1 LNPGGQLIM
10 QEGIRQDFLWYPLVF
25 GQLPGWWLGDEPC
38 RQWCPYIPAEE
49 WNPLLLKAGFSGID
63 VEYPSSDD
71 PDLTWQSILVSSA
84 IEITE
89 EKPSNTAVILT
100 LGTLK
105 AQQVIENLQ
114 VLLPELGYTSVLV
127 KEPAEVENSILSD
140 ALCIS
145 LMDLESPYLFD
156 MTEAEYDTLKNM
168 LSGCQHLLWVTC
180 NPLTQPHASMSL
192 GLLRTVRWERDADG
206 SNIVTLTE
214 AEPDIASPQ
223 SLATAAGKI
232 IKRQFVD
239 KPEND
244 RHAEYMLQNGLIHIG
259 RLNEWE
265 AADQFLAAQSSQQAQ
280 LQRLGDYDTPIE
292 LQEAAISTGEYHWV
306 IDTQHGE
313 SHKDTE
319 VEIEIRAI
327 GLSSDV
333 SAGRLANEIA
343 GVVSKVGSEVE
354 GPVPGDRVIYISGDK
369 KGGCVRTHGRADQ
382 LQLVRIPDEIS
393 FEVAAGLAW
402 AYTTAIQ
409 GLGEMAHLAPEN
421 TILIHTGATDISQ
434 AAIQYAQMIGATI
447 YATVAT
453 VEERDLLVS
462 DYGVSKDRIFSRRD
476 LSFVKGVMRCT
487 HNTGVDVVFNAL
499 SGEALRGSM
508 ACLAPFG
515 TFVDVSNPNVRADTT
530 VEMASFPRNVSVHAV
545 DIPLMAQ
552 HRPKS
557 VRLLLTEAL
566 RLYSE
571 GKIGQLRTTT
581 VLDFTQI
588 KEGIRAA
595 QSGEA
600 AKVVIVLNP
609 SNMVPVVPRPIVPCH
624 FDPEASYVLAGGYG
638 GLGRSL
644 ARWMA
649 SRGATSLII
658 LSRSSAS
665 SPEKM
670 ELITDLDRMGSKVH
684 SLVCDVAD
692 VSSLQ
697 RLSAEAFSH
706 LPPIKG
712 CIQASMVLRV
722 SPQSPVY

>member
-1 LNPGGQLIM
+1 LKPGGQLIM

-63 VEYPSSDD
+63 VEYPSSND

-100 LGTLK
+100 RGTLK

-114 VLLPELGYTSVLV
+114 GLLPELGYTSVLV
-127 KEPAEVENSILSD
+127 KKPAEVENSILSD
-140 ALCIS
+140 APCIS

-206 SNIVTLTE
+206 SNIVT
-214 AEPDIASPQ
+214 SPQ

-265 AADQFLAAQSSQQAQ
+265 AADQFLAAQSSQQAPQ
-280 LQRLGDYDTPIE
+280 LQRLGNYDAPIE

-306 IDTQHGE
+306 IDTQHEE

-354 GPVPGDRVIYISGDK
+354 GPVHGDRVIYISGDK

-402 AYTTAIQ
+402 AYATAIQ

-462 DYGVSKDRIFSRRD
+462 EYGVSKDRIFSRRD

-515 TFVDVSNPNVRADTT
+515 TFVDVSNPNLRADTT
-530 VEMASFPRNVSVHAV
+530 VEMASLPRNVSVHTV

-571 GKIGQLRTTT
+571 GKIGQLWTTT

-600 AKVVIVLNP
+600 AKVVIVPNP
-609 SNMVPVVPRPIVPCH
+609 SNMVPVVPRPLVPCH

-670 ELITDLDRMGSKVH
+670 ELIADLDRMGCKVH